1 MGPQERPL
9 DTSPTRW
16 QPAELQA
23 AFAEFE
29 QTSQHLAES
38 YASLE
43 RRVLELTQAL
53 NQSHAALENELLEK
67 ERLAVRMR
75 ALLDALPGGVIVLDG
90 QGQLAQFNPVA
101 NELLG
106 PLELGAAWIDIV
118 ARAFAP
124 RWDDGHDVSLVDGRR
139 VNVATAALPGEPGQI
154 LLIKDVTETRLL
166 QEQLNHHRRLSAK
179 TELAAV
185 LAHQIRTPLATAL
198 LQIGNL
204 NRPNLDDA
212 QQQRARHR
220 ARESI
225 RQIEHLVDDM
235 LSFARGTV
243 VDPAP
248 IPVARLLYEL
258 AEAVAAQDADGRFTL
273 RVQVPVTAVSLLG
286 NRHALMSVLLNLVDN
301 ARQAQQG
308 CGACDV
314 TATSEEGTLRIRIT
328 DHGPGV
334 PAAQCEQIFEPF
346 FTTRAQGTGLGLAAA
361 RAVARAH
368 GGDLMLAP
376 ATGAGATFVLTLP
389 LLPESRAVPVAPNAQ
404 SKESSV

>member
-1 MGPQERPL
+1 MGPQECPLQIRPA
-9 DTSPTRW
+9 PW

-29 QTSQHLAES
+29 QTSHHLANF

-43 RRVLELTQAL
+43 QRVAELTSALNHSHQAL
-53 NQSHAALENELLEK
+53 AAELAEK
-67 ERLAVRMR
+67 ERLAVRLSV
-75 ALLDALPGGVIVLDG
+75 LLEALPGGVIVLDG
-90 QGQLAQFNPVA
+90 QGRVAQFNPA
-101 NELLG
+101 ASELLG
-106 PLELGAAWIDIV
+106 PLTAGEAWIAV
-118 ARAFAP
+118 VERAFAP
-124 RWDDGHDVSLVDGRR
+124 RWDDGHDVSLADGRR

-154 LLIKDVTETRLL
+154 LLIKDVTETRHL

-198 LQIGNL
+198 LQLGNL
-204 NRPNLDDA
+204 NRPNATPEL
-212 QQQRARHR
+212 QQRARTR

-248 IPVARLLYEL
+248 CGAADLLHEVAQ
-258 AEAVAAQDADGRFTL
+258 AVAAQEHGSRFELVIEPPPATAT
-273 RVQVPVTAVSLLG
+273 VTG
-286 NRHALMSVLLNLVDN
+286 NRHALISVLLNLVDN
-301 ARQAQQG
+301 ARHAQQG
-308 CGACDV
+308 AGRC
-314 TATSEEGTLRIRIT
+314 TLSVAADSSLVRLRVA
-328 DHGPGV
+328 DCGPGV
-334 PAAQCEQIFEPF
+334 PRAQREQIFEPF

-368 GGDLMLAP
+368 GGDLVLDP
-376 ATGAGATFVLTLP
+376 VQVDGATFVLTLP
-389 LLPESRAVPVAPNAQ
+389 LASARENSPLAQSEESR
-404 SKESSV
+404 S